1 MRKKH
6 RNRNSMIKAAILIAA
21 ALLLVIALL
30 RLAGQKSSQ
39 MISREQAEQA
49 VLQEYAGDVE
59 SLTLNSG
66 KYVAELKTA
75 QGRYKLELDGATG
88 EIESI
93 VLLESLPGQPTSQPS
108 VEPSAGSGIVA
119 SPSPSPS
126 PSPSA
131 QRAVSEEEAI
141 RLALQE
147 VPGKADDVETEIN
160 ESGAF
165 YLVEVKGADGRD
177 AVVQV
182 DAISGSI
189 RSVAWED
196 DEDEDH

>member
-126 PSPSA
+126 PSA